1 MIKKKFILDI
11 FIYKKHWIVFVYL
24 KYYSIQLPLVIINCI
39 TLGEII
45 NSSKNAVYSS
55 AK

>member
-1 MIKKKFILDI
+1 MIKKIILDI
-11 FIYKKHWIVFVYL
+11 FIYKNHWIVFTYL
-24 KYYSIQLPLVIINCI
+24 KYYSIQLLPLVIINCV

-45 NSSKNAVYSS
+45 NSSMNAVYSP